1 MYSRQFAIQVAS
13 VLVATVSTAWAQ
25 TLYWGGG
32 TADVADNTAFPTNTS
47 NFCGKWNLTTHN
59 WASTNAPGVFNAY
72 VNGSVVD
79 LGYVINPNNGGV
91 VAITNESDVSLS
103 GLMCVSSGPG
113 STYNQMIYLTAT
125 NSRTLTFTGTNFL
138 LNAFGTENSRGLQV
152 ETNVSLAGTAPVS
165 SVAVSG
171 RFIVKSISPNLTGPV
186 TVRNSN
192 FLIDTGALP
201 GVPSWDLR
209 TQLFLQGSGQKHS
222 YPRFSVNRLS
232 LAAMDQLNDSAT
244 VSLAFSQFTYKGWD
258 HASTP
263 SGETIGKI
271 VLEPYG
277 VLEVSALGGGIVGTP
292 RPALRLADAEK
303 GIDRGTSGTGML
315 TVLVPSGNNTGIEI
329 GVPASDI
336 VVSNGVITEVL
347 LPWISTSQAEFMKLN
362 GTTKVLERIPSTWAP
377 EDLSTWVA
385 GSDYRVGTN
394 TLWTSV
400 ASITNDLSIN
410 SLGIC
415 ATNNLLITIDSG
427 KTLTLASGGLSQMA
441 NASTANNKMFII
453 TNGML
458 TSGSGTLY
466 VHKATDAY
474 HGNLVIASSITG
486 NGMDLIKAGLGEL
499 FLRGPDSNTYSG
511 TTYVCGPM
519 TADKSGSAVAVSGNL
534 VIQNG
539 GLFNANGTAPI
550 SSTSALTIN
559 TGGVWN
565 HGVSGTFTHGGRVTL
580 NGGCYYLQ
588 AASPVF
594 AGSGTGLLFS
604 AGGRITQYSSSP
616 GSASIQTTV
625 GYASG
630 ATGQA
635 RWERLRDAVFSV
647 ELDGAQRTF
656 DIADS
661 STLAVG
667 VPEMVMD
674 TVIVPGTPAGGSLR
688 KTGAG
693 VLQLTDTNTFTG
705 GTVIDGGT
713 IQVSTISAPAQSK
726 LTASFMAS
734 PNLIT
739 FNQPVARS
747 MVVRQRIGST
757 SNTGF
762 TDKRFITEILN
773 EYQIITE
780 AVGAVG
786 RPTDVYVEAI
796 SRSGT
801 LGTGAVTVNNTGTLK
816 LDPGIGLTNAVIVYA
831 GGTIAASGAGIGSL
845 VINGGTFSVEPSTG
859 ALSVSNTVSLTS
871 ATLYVSGVLGS
882 EEQAVLTA
890 GSSLTGTFAT
900 VSGLPANYR
909 IIYTAKQASIKKI
922 SGTFVSFF

>member
-1 MYSRQFAIQVAS
+1 MYSRQLTIQLAS
-13 VLVATVSTAWAQ
+13 VLVSAVSTAWAQ
-25 TLYWGGG
+25 PLYWGGG
-32 TADVADNTAFPTNTS
+32 TSDLADNTAFPTNTS
-47 NFCGKWNLTTHN
+47 SFCGKWNLTTKN
-59 WASTNAPGVFNAY
+59 WASTNAPGVYNAY

-79 LGYVINPNNGGV
+79 LGYVINPINGGV

-103 GLMCVSSGPG
+103 SLMCVSSGAG
-113 STYNQMIYLTAT
+113 STYNQQIFLTAT

-152 ETNVSLAGTAPVS
+152 EPNVSLSGTAPIS

-186 TVRNSN
+186 AVRNSN

-209 TQLFLQGSGQKHS
+209 TQLFLQGSGQAHS
-222 YPRFSVNRLS
+222 YPRFSVIRLS
-232 LAAMDQLNDSAT
+232 AAAMDQLNDVAT
-244 VSLAFSQFTYKGWD
+244 VSLAFCQFTYKGWD
-258 HASTP
+258 HASSP
-263 SGETIGKI
+263 SSETIRKI

-277 VLEVSALGGGIVGTP
+277 VLEVSSLGGGVAGTP

-303 GIDRGTSGTGML
+303 GIDRGASGTGML
-315 TVLVPSGNNTGIEI
+315 TVLVPSGINTGIEI
-329 GVPASDI
+329 GIPATDI
-336 VVSNGVITEVL
+336 VVSNGVVTEVL
-347 LPWISTSQAEFMKLN
+347 LPWISTSVAEFMKVN
-362 GTTKVLERIPSTWAP
+362 GSTKVLERIPSTWAP

-394 TLWTSV
+394 TQWTSV

-410 SLGIC
+410 SLGIY
-415 ATNNLLITIDSG
+415 ATNNLIITIDSG

-441 NASTANNKMFII
+441 NASTANGKTFII

-466 VHKATDAY
+466 VHKATDSY
-474 HGNLVIASSITG
+474 HGNLVIASTITG

-539 GLFNANGTAPI
+539 GRFNANGTAPI
-550 SSTSALTIN
+550 SGTSAVTIN
-559 TGGVWN
+559 AGGVWN
-565 HGVSGTFTHGGRVTL
+565 HGVSGNFTHGGRVTL

-604 AGGRITQYSSSP
+604 AGGRITHYSSSP

-635 RWERLRDAVFSV
+635 RWERFRDAVFSV

-661 STLAVG
+661 SALAPG
-667 VPEMVMD
+667 VPEMVID
-674 TVIVPGTPAGGSLR
+674 TAIVPGTPAGGSLR
-688 KTGAG
+688 KTGTG

-713 IQVSTISAPAQSK
+713 IRVSTISAPAQSE
-726 LTASFMAS
+726 LTASFMS
-734 PNLIT
+734 TPDLIT

-757 SNTGF
+757 SNTGI
-762 TDKRFITEILN
+762 TPKRFITEILN
-773 EYQIITE
+773 DYQIVTDG
-780 AVGAVG
+780 VGAAG
-786 RPTDVYVEAI
+786 RPTDVFVESI

-801 LGTGAVTVNNTGTLK
+801 LGTGAVSVNNTGTLK
-816 LDPGIGLTNAVIVYA
+816 LDAGIGLTNAVTVNA
-831 GGTIAASGAGIGSL
+831 GGTIAASGASIGSL
-845 VINGGTFSVEPSTG
+845 TITGGTFSAEPYAG
-859 ALSVSNTVSLTS
+859 VLSVSNTVSLTN
-871 ATLYVSGVLGS
+871 ATLHVSGVLGS
-882 EEQAVLTA
+882 MEQTVLTA
-890 GSSLTGTFAT
+890 GTSLIGTFT
-900 VSGLPANYR
+900 IVSGLPTNYR
-909 IIYTAKQASIKKI
+909 VIYTAKQVGIKK
-922 SGTFVSFF
+922 SLGTFISFF